1 LTPRDPGGAPAPGS
15 AALVEHDR
23 EWLHEHA
30 KAHLWRHFAPARV
43 DREVPIIVRGEGC
56 YVWDDRGN
64 RYLDGLSALFCN
76 NIGHGRVDVAQAG
89 AEQAQELGFFTTWA
103 YPHPRSIE
111 LATRIA
117 GLAPEGLNRV
127 FLTSGGSESVDT
139 AIKLARHYH
148 RLAGKPTKT
157 KLIARTM
164 SYHGTTYGAMAAT
177 GLTFLREP
185 YEPMAPGVS
194 HVPATNSY
202 RLPEGHSPDEFAEA
216 IVERILF
223 EGPDTVAAVIVEPV
237 QNGGGCIPAPPGY
250 FARVREI
257 CDEFDVLF
265 ISDEVIC
272 SWARL
277 GDWFG
282 SLRYGYQPDLITT
295 AKGLAGAYAAM
306 GAVIA
311 SDRVAEPFS
320 DGGPAFMHGFTFG
333 GHPMSCAIALAN
345 IDVIEREGVNEHVRT
360 HEPALRAMLDGLR
373 DIPIVGDVR
382 GDGYFMAIELVKDQR
397 TKGRF
402 AKEDA
407 DRLCAELTP
416 AMFRGGLI
424 SRADNRGAPA
434 IQLAPPCIAGPEEF
448 EEIRLVLRPLL
459 EETSRSMGCVGA

>member
-1 LTPRDPGGAPAPGS
+1 MATRESAPLPDTAP
-15 AALVEHDR
+15 VHDR

-30 KAHLWRHFAPARV
+30 RAHLWRHFAPSRV
-43 DREVPIIVRGEGC
+43 SRDVPIIVRGAGC
-56 YVWDDRGN
+56 HVWDDQGN

-76 NIGHGRVDVAQAG
+76 NIGHGRTDVARAG
-89 AEQAQELGFFTTWA
+89 AEQAEELGFFTTWA
-103 YPHPRSIE
+103 YPHPRAIE

-127 FLTSGGSESVDT
+127 FLTSGGSESVDS

-148 RLAGKPTKT
+148 KLAGKPTKT

-185 YEPMAPGVS
+185 YEPMAPNVS
-194 HVPATNSY
+194 HVPATNVY
-202 RLPEGHSPDEFAEA
+202 RQPDGHSPDEFAEA
-216 IVERILF
+216 IAERIRF

-237 QNGGGCIPAPPGY
+237 QNGGGCIPAPDGY

-257 CDEFDVLF
+257 CDEYDVLL

-282 SLRYGYQPDLITT
+282 SLRYGYVPDLITT

-306 GAVIA
+306 GAVIV

-320 DGGPAFMHGFTFG
+320 EGPAFMHGFTFG

-345 IDVIEREGVNEHVRT
+345 IDVIEREGVNENVRAN
-360 HEPALRAMLDGLR
+360 EPVLRDMLDGLR

-382 GDGYFMAIELVKDQR
+382 GAGYFMAIELVSDQR
-397 TKGRF
+397 SKGRF
-402 AKEDA
+402 PEDVA
-407 DRLCAELTP
+407 NRLCAELTP
-416 AMFRGGLI
+416 AMFRRGLI
-424 SRADNRGAPA
+424 ARADNRGAPA

-448 EEIRLVLRPLL
+448 EEIRSVLRPLL
-459 EETSRSMGCVGA
+459 EETSRDLGCTAG

>member
-1 LTPRDPGGAPAPGS
+1 VSRPAAAVPTAPA
-15 AALVEHDR
+15 EHDR
-23 EWLHEHA
+23 AWLHEHA
-30 KAHLWRHFAPARV
+30 KAHLWRHFAPSRV

-56 YVWDDRGN
+56 YVWDDAGN

-76 NIGHGRVDVAQAG
+76 NIGHGRQDVAQAG
-89 AEQAQELGFFTTWA
+89 AEQAKQLGFFTTWT

-111 LATRIA
+111 LASRIA

-148 RLAGKPTKT
+148 RLAGNPLKT

-194 HVPATNSY
+194 HVPATKTY
-202 RLPEGHSPDEFAEA
+202 GQPAGHSPDEFAEA
-216 IVERILF
+216 IREQILF
-223 EGPDTVAAVIVEPV
+223 EGPGTVAAVIVEPV
-237 QNGGGCIPAPPGY
+237 QNGGGCIPAPDGY

-282 SLRYGYQPDLITT
+282 SNRYGYVPDLITT

-306 GAVIA
+306 GAVIIA
-311 SDRVAEPFS
+311 DKVAEPFV
-320 DGGPAFMHGFTFG
+320 DGPPFMHGFTFG

-345 IDVIEREGVNEHVRT
+345 IDVIENEGVNENVRT
-360 HEPALRAMLDGLR
+360 HESTFRSMLEELA

-382 GDGYFMAIELVKDQR
+382 GDGYFMALELVKDQR
-397 TKGRF
+397 KGTPF
-402 AKEDA
+402 AKADA
-407 DRLCAELTP
+407 DRLCAALTP
-416 AMFRGGLI
+416 AMFQRGLI

-448 EEIRLVLRPLL
+448 DLIRGVLRPLL
-459 EETSRSMGCVGA
+459 EETSMAEGCVG